1 MLVLGLLPILGSVPI
16 SVIVRPH
23 FLQVGLSVSDM
34 ATQKNYAVGLE
45 ISRPAGA
52 CNWAPEIPRAE
63 KDSPRQAEHA

>member
-34 ATQKNYAVGLE
+34 AYSKKLRRRARNIA
-45 ISRPAGA
+45 SR
-52 CNWAPEIPRAE
+52 R
-63 KDSPRQAEHA
+63 RL